1 MCKQNVLRLFMSLK
15 VTFSKSITFTLINEY
30 DKGSAVDIESV
41 FLPVFH
47 VACRDVLSNG
57 TF

>member
-1 MCKQNVLRLFMSLK
+1 MSLK
-15 VTFSKSITFTLINEY
+15 VTFSNSITFTLINEY
-30 DKGSAVDIESV
+30 DEGSAVGTESV
-41 FLPVFH
+41 FLAVFH